1 MSEASKSSRK
11 KSKLPD
17 NVANLPDK
25 EVAKLLFG
33 KKGAAAL
40 EKEIA
45 DNNSKPDK
53 K

>member
-1 MSEASKSSRK
+1 MSEASKRSKK

-17 NVANLPDK
+17 NIADMPDK
-25 EVAKLLFG
+25 DVAKLLFG

-45 DNNSKPDK
+45 DNDSKPDK
-53 K
+53 R